1 MTDHLAPAAGSPELV
16 PLEHYRR
23 GVEALREAA
32 VDLQN
37 AADDFAGAV
46 AKALRIEAGFLND
59 RAEELEDHAAVS
71 EENDRIYI
79 PSAELIDHRSGGD
92 AGTADRNG

>member
-1 MTDHLAPAAGSPELV
+1 MTDHLEPAAGPPELV

-23 GVEALREAA
+23 GVESLREAA
-32 VDLQN
+32 ADLKN
-37 AADDFAGAV
+37 AADDFAGMV
-46 AKALRIEAGFLND
+46 AKALRIEAEFLND
-59 RAEELEDHAAVS
+59 RAEELEDHVAVS

-92 AGTADRNG
+92 ARTADRIG